1 MESQDDDCC
10 LLQWVMNLLE
20 SQENLPTLSDTT
32 DYEQEETI
40 CP

>member
-1 MESQDDDCC
+1 MDDDP
-10 LLQWVMNLLE
+10 LYQWVMNLLE
-20 SQENLPTLSDTT
+20 SQENPQTLSDTT

>member
-1 MESQDDDCC
+1 MDEDP
-10 LLQWVMNLLE
+10 LYQWVMNLLE
-20 SQENLPTLSDTT
+20 SQENPPTLSDTT